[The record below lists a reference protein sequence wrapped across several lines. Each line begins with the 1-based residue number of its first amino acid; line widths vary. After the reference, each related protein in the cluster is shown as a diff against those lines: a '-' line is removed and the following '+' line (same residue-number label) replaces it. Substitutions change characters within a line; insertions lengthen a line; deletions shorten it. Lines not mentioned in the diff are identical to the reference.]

1 MRVFAILLAAGE
13 GRRIGGPKA
22 LLEMAGETFVA
33 ACVRRL
39 RRPAVEAVIAVLGH
53 AAESVRAALPAEVRA
68 VVNPRVEQGMLS
80 SLLVGLDAAE
90 AAAAT
95 AVLVHPVDH
104 PVVSAATVDG
114 VLDAL
119 LGGAPIAV
127 PSWDGRG
134 GHPTGFAAATWPA
147 LRAAPPERGARAVL
161 AAHPEWVTRV
171 PADATCRRGVNTPED
186 LARLIHEASSRDAR
200 ERRPGGPPQ

>member
-1 MRVFAILLAAGE
+1 MRVVAILLAAGE

-39 RRPAVEAVIAVLGH
+39 RRPGVEGVIAVLGH
-53 AAESVRAALPAEVRA
+53 AAESVRAALPENTHA
-68 VVNPRVEQGMLS
+68 VVNHRVEDGMLS
-80 SLLVGLDAAE
+80 SLLLGLDAAE
-90 AAAAT
+90 AWPAS

-104 PVVSAATVDG
+104 PVVSAATVDA
-114 VLDAL
+114 VLGAL
-119 LGGAPIAV
+119 LAGAPIAV
-127 PSWDGRG
+127 PSWGGRG
-134 GHPTGFAAATWPA
+134 GHPTGFAGVTWPA

-171 PADATCRRGVNTPED
+171 PADATCRRGVNTPQD
-186 LARLIHEASSRDAR
+186 LARVIRESSSRDAR
-200 ERRPGGPPQ
+200 DRRRCGEPQ